1 MLVAFYLIF
10 NSLCS
15 LSLTGSQKM
24 INIAT
29 EYIENHGLRFNPH
42 KRICHIMGQNPFT
55 TIPRWYI
62 NGVSLDIE
70 DKLTYLGSILG
81 VNGGKKHCENG
92 CRAAHSS
99 FYGLQGAGIKSPG
112 VNPQTALHLFNV
124 GVSSTLTYGCASICI
139 NKSQLV
145 NLDKYQNSALA

>member
-1 MLVAFYLIF
+1 
-10 NSLCS
+10 
-15 LSLTGSQKM
+15 M

-29 EYIENHGLRFNPH
+29 EYVENHGLRF
-42 KRICHIMGQNPFT
+42 KRICHIMGQNSFT

-81 VNGGKKHCENG
+81 VNGGKKHCENR
-92 CRAAHSS
+92 CRAAHGS
-99 FYGLQGAGIKSPG
+99 FYGLQGTRMKSPG
-112 VNPQTALHLFNV
+112 VYAQTALHLFNV
-124 GVSSTLTYGCASICI
+124 GVSSTLTYGCASIYI

-145 NLDKYQNSALA
+145 NLDKYQV